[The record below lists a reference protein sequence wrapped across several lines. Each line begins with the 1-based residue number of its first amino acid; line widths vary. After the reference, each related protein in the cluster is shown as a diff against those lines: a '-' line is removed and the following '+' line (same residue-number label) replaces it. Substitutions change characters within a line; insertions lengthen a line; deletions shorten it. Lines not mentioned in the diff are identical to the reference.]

1 MGQIAT
7 LLGDTRPALSDGAI
21 GTMLQAAGL
30 MPGASPEIW
39 NVERDDAMRVI
50 HTAYADAGAR
60 LLTTNTFGGTRPRL
74 ALHGHEDRV
83 HELNEAGARIA
94 RDVADACGALVLG
107 SIGPTGD
114 LMEPLGLLS
123 HDDAV
128 DLFAEQAGGLAAGG
142 AHILLF
148 ETFSDLGEVR
158 AGVEGARRAAPDL
171 PVAVTMTFDLKG
183 HTMMGVSPS
192 QALAEIS
199 ALGVELIGG
208 NCGSGPDEIEAVM
221 VTMSAER
228 PDGVLLLAQSNAGL
242 PQLVGDEFRY
252 GGTPEVMAD
261 YAVRMQELGVDV
273 IGSCCGSTPSHTAA
287 MREALGLQH
296 AVAVF
301 GHAPRAASPPTAGTP
316 TTAVGRPLPRRRA
329 RHPART
335 PREPARRRSRE
346 TAVAPPGR
354 SRRVAAVRRPSPS
367 ALDRDRHGGAGVGG
381 RLDVVAERL
390 FRVRHVAK
398 LAGADQLEHLG
409 TVDHALAVVV
419 TGLLIDRHSHGCTSA
434 SNSMWSSTGP
444 VRPLT
449 GRTTG
454 GRS

>member
-1 MGQIAT
+1 VQAERFAHRGRVRRRA
-7 LLGDTRPALSDGAI
+7 A
-21 GTMLQAAGL
+21 AAG
-30 MPGASPEIW
+30 ADH
-39 NVERDDAMRVI
+39 V
-50 HTAYADAGAR
+50 HTQ
-60 LLTTNTFGGTRPRL
+60 LLHAHGVGGHHLGRT
-74 ALHGHEDRV
+74 AV
-83 HELNEAGARIA
+83 AEL
-94 RDVADACGALVLG
+94 VADQLR
-107 SIGPTGD
+107 
-114 LMEPLGLLS
+114 
-123 HDDAV
+123 
-128 DLFAEQAGGLAAGG
+128 QAGGLAAGG

-287 MREALGLQH
+287 MREALGL
-296 AVAVF
+296 
-301 GHAPRAASPPTAGTP
+301 P
-316 TTAVGRPLPRRRA
+316 
-329 RHPART
+329 
-335 PREPARRRSRE
+335 
-346 TAVAPPGR
+346 
-354 SRRVAAVRRPSPS
+354 
-367 ALDRDRHGGAGVGG
+367 
-381 RLDVVAERL
+381 
-390 FRVRHVAK
+390 
-398 LAGADQLEHLG
+398 
-409 TVDHALAVVV
+409 AVV
-419 TGLLIDRHSHGCTSA
+419 
-434 SNSMWSSTGP
+434 
-444 VRPLT
+444 
-449 GRTTG
+449 
-454 GRS
+454 